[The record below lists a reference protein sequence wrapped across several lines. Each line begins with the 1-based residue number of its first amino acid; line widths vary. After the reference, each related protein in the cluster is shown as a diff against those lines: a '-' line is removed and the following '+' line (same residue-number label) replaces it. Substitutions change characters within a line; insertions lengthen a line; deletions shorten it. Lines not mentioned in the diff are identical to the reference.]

1 MVGWISDSSAPQ
13 MSVKLT
19 QVSRGSR
26 AWIFVRVG
34 EGDWLQVAVAISFTM
49 TKGLIL
55 AMKLINLAENR
66 NRLTCFNPGYY
77 DYRGQAVLCLRFED
91 DDRPT
96 GSR

>member
-1 MVGWISDSSAPQ
+1 
-13 MSVKLT
+13 
-19 QVSRGSR
+19 
-26 AWIFVRVG
+26 
-34 EGDWLQVAVAISFTM
+34 M

-55 AMKLINLAENR
+55 AMKLINLAGNR

-96 GSR
+96 GSSLELLVGVLFPMSLDVEDTSVGEAPCRKTRPRRK